1 MTLSRLILLS
11 ETAFPNEF
19 KDNALTTLKNFCEN
33 ASCSSVAEAEERY
46 STTWITMMPFV
57 ETMYTSKFTNTS
69 AGKGS
74 LEWYSSQIAVFALEA
89 ELTRDRNWTLL
100 QQQGLNDFVTCLPWI
115 CSPDWHEKLNR
126 VVELL
131 KRSRLYCV
139 PKLQSITRAKLAIT
153 GGGLRSVFS
162 PPSIGLVG

>member
-1 MTLSRLILLS
+1 
-11 ETAFPNEF
+11 
-19 KDNALTTLKNFCEN
+19 
-33 ASCSSVAEAEERY
+33 
-46 STTWITMMPFV
+46 MMPFV
-57 ETMYTSKFTNTS
+57 ETMYTSKFSNTS
-69 AGKGS
+69 TGKGS

-89 ELTRDRNWTLL
+89 ELTRDRNRTWL

-115 CSPDWHEKLNR
+115 CSRDWHEKLNR

-153 GGGLRSVFS
+153 GGGLHSVFS
-162 PPSIGLVG
+162 PLNI

>member
-19 KDNALTTLKNFCEN
+19 RDNALIRLKDFCEN
-33 ASCSSVAEAEERY
+33 ASCSSVTEVEEGY
-46 STTWITMMPFV
+46 HSNWISMMPFV
-57 ETMYTSKFTNTS
+57 ETMYTSKFSNTS

-74 LEWYSSQIAVFALEA
+74 LEWYSSQMAVFALEA
-89 ELTRDRNWTLL
+89 ELTRDRNRTWL

-162 PPSIGLVG
+162 PPNI

>member
-11 ETAFPNEF
+11 GKTFPS
-19 KDNALTTLKNFCEN
+19 KHKGNAVKCLKHF
-33 ASCSSVAEAEERY
+33 SCQNCTIIAGFEEEY
-46 STTWITMMPFV
+46 SANWLTMMPFV
-57 ETMYTSKFTNTS
+57 ETMYATKFSNTS
-69 AGKGS
+69 AENGS

-89 ELTRDRNWTLL
+89 ELTRDRNRTLL

-162 PPSIGLVG
+162 PPNI